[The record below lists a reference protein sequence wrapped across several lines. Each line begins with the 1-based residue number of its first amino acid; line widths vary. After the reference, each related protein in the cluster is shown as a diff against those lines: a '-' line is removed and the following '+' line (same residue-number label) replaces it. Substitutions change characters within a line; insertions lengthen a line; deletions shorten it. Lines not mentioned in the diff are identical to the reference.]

1 MSHDAGSA
9 PSAPVSEAPGP
20 ELSSGNSQARA
31 QVSTVG
37 PGNALA
43 ALGWVLLASLTLGA
57 LFLAWQGS
65 NRLRDLEK
73 ELVQRQ
79 ATSQSVAV
87 EAKQSA
93 AANTAQLR
101 ELAAQYTLLDAKLA
115 EVSLQRAQ
123 LEELL
128 QSFSRSRDENI
139 VSDLEAS
146 LRLAS
151 QQMVLVG
158 SAEPLIAALK
168 QAEERLQRHKQP
180 RLEGVRRALLRDLDR
195 VRAVNAI
202 DPGTLAMRLDEVA
215 RLIDELPLLS
225 EPHRRERLSA
235 GKVEPVEQAANDA
248 WARWLQGSQVMG
260 ERIWEEI
267 KGLIRVTRISQPE
280 AMLLAPEQAFL
291 LRENLKLRLLNARL
305 ALLTRQHEAAR
316 LDLAATLQAVQRH
329 ADTRQRRAQLA
340 MELLQQVQAQVRPI
354 SWPRPD
360 DSLAALAA
368 AAGVVR

>member
-1 MSHDAGSA
+1 MSEEAGSA
-9 PSAPVSEAPGP
+9 PQASAPPPQAPAPAEARSAPA
-20 ELSSGNSQARA
+20 GN
-31 QVSTVG
+31 
-37 PGNALA
+37 PLW
-43 ALGWVLLASLTLGA
+43 ALGWGLLAVLVAGA
-57 LFLAWQGS
+57 LFLAWQS
-65 NRLRDLEK
+65 SSRLRDLEK

-79 ATSQSVAV
+79 ATSQSVAL

-93 AANTAQLR
+93 AANATQLR
-101 ELAAQYTLLDAKLA
+101 ELAAQYALLDAKLA
-115 EVSLQRAQ
+115 EVALQRSQ

-128 QSFSRSRDENI
+128 QSFSRSRDENV

-151 QQMVLVG
+151 QQMVLVS
-158 SAEPLIAALK
+158 SAEPLISALK

-225 EPHRRERLSA
+225 EPQRRDRPSA
-235 GKVEPVEQAANDA
+235 HKAESPEPAASGA

-260 ERIWEEI
+260 QRVWDEV
-267 KGLIRVTRISQPE
+267 KGLIRVTRIAQPE

-305 ALLTRQHEAAR
+305 ALLSRQHEAAK
-316 LDLAATLQAVQRH
+316 LDLSAALAALQRH
-329 ADTRQRRAQLA
+329 ADTRQRRAQMA
-340 MELLQQVQAQVRPI
+340 VELLQQVQAQVRPV